1 MWQAL
6 MAIMKYKG
14 AIPVAIDLIQT
25 IQATG
30 ADKKLTKTER
40 SLLLKKFWSLVKEV
54 ERVNPPKIV
63 EHPKVEAK

>member
-6 MAIMKYKG
+6 MVAMKYKG

-40 SLLLKKFWSLVKEV
+40 SLLLKKFWSLVK
-54 ERVNPPKIV
+54 
-63 EHPKVEAK
+63 